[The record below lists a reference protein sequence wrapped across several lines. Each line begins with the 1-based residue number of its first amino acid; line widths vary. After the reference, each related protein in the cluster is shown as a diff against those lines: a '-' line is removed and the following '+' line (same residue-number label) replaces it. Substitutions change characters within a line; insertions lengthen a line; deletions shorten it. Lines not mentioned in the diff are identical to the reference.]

1 MALLGVLAIRNQNR
15 KLIWDVKN
23 MRVTNDS
30 EADKF
35 VNPPYRDGWTL

>member
-1 MALLGVLAIRNQNR
+1 
-15 KLIWDVKN
+15 VKN
-23 MRVTNDS
+23 MRVTNDT